1 MELSMTPWEHHPA
14 LSRDRLIAIAQLIV
28 RGRNLA
34 LDRFDPDVGCT
45 GWTLGCEAFAFQRHQ
60 IVRAAADTDW
70 LEILNPTM
78 QFVFTIGDVPARFYR
93 GEPEDPNTRTLKQT
107 FSELQQLS
115 LFGADELVKLT
126 AEPLYRFAVETDLD
140 GSTTA
145 ITFVILGGEMPVL
158 TWSIPLDEP
167 VTKISP
173 LWVEGSEGVE
183 LPAPS
188 VGIPTKKKKDGTSD

>member
-1 MELSMTPWEHHPA
+1 MTPWEHHPA